1 MKFLWFASEEA
12 MTEFRRLKLK
22 IGEAEFEADV
32 PENEVQPMYHQFLSM
47 LERRGQAAVTPPTNG
62 PDPHQKPEATV
73 ADGSSVHGLGAA
85 CDDTLLPHIFDLR
98 QDGAVTLKVLPPAG
112 PDTNA
117 DAMLLLLYG
126 YRRLKNENYVLATQ
140 LFRAAARS
148 GITLRRP
155 DNEYMRNSRFVIRG
169 GQRKGSHYSLSSRG
183 LAMAK
188 EITARIFA

>member
-1 MKFLWFASEEA
+1 
-12 MTEFRRLKLK
+12 MTEVRRLKMK

-47 LERRGQAAVTPPTNG
+47 LERRSQAAVSLPTTG
-62 PDPHQKPEATV
+62 AKADQRPAIEATV
-73 ADGSSVHGLGAA
+73 RAGSSVQSLADTF
-85 CDDTLLPHIFDLR
+85 DDALLARIFDLR
-98 QDGAVTLKVLPPAG
+98 EDGAVTLKVLPPTG

-126 YRRLKNENYVLATQ
+126 YRRLKNEDYVLATQ
-140 LFRAAARS
+140 LFRAAAQS
-148 GITLRRP
+148 GITLRRSV
-155 DNEYMRNSRFVIRG
+155 NEYMRNSRFVIRG
-169 GQRKGSHYSLSSRG
+169 GQRKGSHYALSSHG

>member
-1 MKFLWFASEEA
+1 
-12 MTEFRRLKLK
+12 MTEVRRLKMK

-47 LERRGQAAVTPPTNG
+47 LERRSQAAVPLSG
-62 PDPHQKPEATV
+62 GKPDQRPAVEATV
-73 ADGSSVHGLGAA
+73 QAGSSVQSLGETF
-85 CDDTLLPHIFDLR
+85 DDALLARIFDLR
-98 QDGAVTLKVLPPAG
+98 EDGAVTLKVLPTG

-126 YRRLKNENYVLATQ
+126 YQRLKNEEYVLATQ
-140 LFRAAARS
+140 LFRAAAQS
-148 GITLRRP
+148 GITLRRSV
-155 DNEYMRNSRFVIRG
+155 NEYMRNSRFVIRG
-169 GQRKGSHYSLSSRG
+169 GQRKGSHYSLSSHG